1 MSIED
6 LWDEALKFTEIV
18 RLPIKRLLTF
28 GSTQFEY
35 IFLAPSLVN
44 KGDTVIRRG
53 KMDVD
58 KPALILPQGG
68 PNFTGFNSSEDSGI
82 QDDALRSFFY
92 LRGISF
98 PSFTYTNES
107 YELDIMEGS
116 LAKAEKQCIDHVRAE
131 EKISTGIVIGKDT
144 SWQFSLLLM
153 GCSMIDAHIDSDL
166 REILKRIR
174 KK

>member
-1 MSIED
+1 MSLED
-6 LWDEALKFTEIV
+6 LWEESLKQTEIV

-44 KGDTVIRRG
+44 KGDTVVRKG

-58 KPALILPQGG
+58 KPALILPKEG
-68 PNFTGFNSSEDSGI
+68 PAFEGFDSADASGI
-82 QDDALRSFFY
+82 HDDQMRSFFY
-92 LRGISF
+92 MRGISF
-98 PSFTYTNES
+98 PNFTYKNES
-107 YELDIMEGS
+107 YELDLFEGS
-116 LAKAEKQCIDHVRAE
+116 LAKAEKAYTEQVRAH

-153 GCSMIDAHIDSDL
+153 GCSMIDAHIDTDL
-166 REILKRIR
+166 RAILNRIR